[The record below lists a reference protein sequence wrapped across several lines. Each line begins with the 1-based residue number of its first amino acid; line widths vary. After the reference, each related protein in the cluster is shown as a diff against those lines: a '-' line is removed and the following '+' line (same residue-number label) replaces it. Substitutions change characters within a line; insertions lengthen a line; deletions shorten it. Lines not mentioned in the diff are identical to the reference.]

1 MVAIKSRKG
10 RKSSWNQRWFK
21 ALKVVQIIAGA
32 LIASFAPFR
41 EGSLRYVTGIFGVV
55 VVILESLQGLYEFQ
69 HYWIQYRTISEGLK
83 REKYLWLGKAGPYA
97 SAERPDALLA
107 ERVEALLSQEHA
119 AWVALQEQ
127 TASAGPSGSIRTGSG
142 TAVDLG
148 PQEQPSGKGAS

>member
-32 LIASFAPFR
+32 LIAFFASFR
-41 EGSLRYVTGIFGVV
+41 EGALRYVTGIFGVV

-83 REKYLWLGKAGPYA
+83 REKYLWLGKAA
-97 SAERPDALLA
+97 RTLL
-107 ERVEALLSQEHA
+107 RSVPTRS
-119 AWVALQEQ
+119 W
-127 TASAGPSGSIRTGSG
+127 PSGSKHCFLRNMPLGWRSRNRLPRPG
-142 TAVDLG
+142 LRGQSAPAV
-148 PQEQPSGKGAS
+148 E